1 MCIISVFKISVLN
14 ILTIVLKEKKER
26 ILTLGYVT
34 WRGLEIKKGKMIKL
48 KDDPC

>member
-1 MCIISVFKISVLN
+1 MCIISLLKCNILN
-14 ILTIVLKEKKER
+14 VLTIVLKEKKER

-34 WRGLEIKKGKMIKL
+34 WRGLEIKQGKMIKL